1 MDDMDLK
8 FKGGW
13 MNTVIS
19 KLVTKYLQKKLGYKI
34 NINLDELDVSYEDG
48 ETVIKTRVELKLDK
62 GQFKKIMKDIDML

>member
-13 MNTVIS
+13 MNTVIG

-34 NINLDELDVSYEDG
+34 NINFEELDVNYEDG
-48 ETVIKTRVELKLDK
+48 ETVIKTQVEIKLDK

>member
-13 MNTVIS
+13 MSTVIS

-34 NINLDELDVSYEDG
+34 NINFNELDVNYENG
-48 ETVIKTRVELKLDK
+48 ETVIKTQVEIKLDK
-62 GQFKKIMKDIDML
+62 GQFKKIMKDMDIL